1 MNLTFGRQTQDR
13 VEPRADSDSLGFHR
27 SVCRCSLACAP
38 ARALFGRFHLWG
50 GDGPAG
56 TSPHSRWLHAPDVDE
71 SVCRQRC
78 NAKTDCWQQANSR
91 WSTSRE
97 FVEVGNPA
105 AERVGDFF
113 HARAARILMTA
124 TANRMTAFLCLL
136 RSRESVSCSLEM
148 LPSFGAG
155 KSELDHQSSN
165 EKDRQLAPET
175 RGHRCNSNYCK
186 MTRQELATTMQSSSG
201 EAIKQG
207 PY

>member
-1 MNLTFGRQTQDR
+1 MTAWASTGLSVDVHWPVRRLARCLEDFICGVAMAQQAPRLTLQ
-13 VEPRADSDSLGFHR
+13 
-27 SVCRCSLACAP
+27 
-38 ARALFGRFHLWG
+38 
-50 GDGPAG
+50 
-56 TSPHSRWLHAPDVDE
+56 WLHAPDVDE